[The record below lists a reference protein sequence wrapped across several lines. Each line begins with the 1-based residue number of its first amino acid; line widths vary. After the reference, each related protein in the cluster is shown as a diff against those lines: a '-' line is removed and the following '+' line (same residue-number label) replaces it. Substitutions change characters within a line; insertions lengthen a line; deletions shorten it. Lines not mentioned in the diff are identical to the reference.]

1 MIRESIL
8 NFVMVAEVGLLLLA
22 IALYFAHGVWLFL
35 IQRLNE
41 RLLGEAR
48 QRLARLLTRSAVN
61 TEDVL
66 GLGKLPRRIQTAA
79 FLEISQ
85 NIAGTGME
93 KLRFIAGEISL
104 LERARTSCRSRVWSR
119 RLKGARFLA
128 RMDVSDALVEELLHD
143 PHPAVRAQA
152 AEWAAA
158 HPSVPVVAKML
169 DMLADPATLAR
180 FAVQDALL
188 RMGTMVVDPL
198 VGFLATHSGEPAESG
213 LRLAEALAGPT
224 FLPAGI
230 RFSSS
235 DDAALRTNAANLLSA
250 IGDAS
255 TTSTLIQM
263 LSDPDADVRAAAARG
278 LGRMR
283 HWPAASDLAK
293 ALCDSAWRVRRE
305 AALALR
311 AVGAPGVLLLRRALK
326 GTDAF
331 AADMARMT
339 LDLPTTA
346 G

>member
-1 MIRESIL
+1 MA
-8 NFVMVAEVGLLLLA
+8 AEIGLLLLA
-22 IALYFAHGVWLFL
+22 ISLYFAHGLWLFL
-35 IQRLNE
+35 HLRRQA

-48 QRLARLLTRSAVN
+48 QRLARILTRSTVD
-61 TEDVL
+61 TEDIQAV
-66 GLGKLPRRIQTAA
+66 KRLPRRVQKAA

-93 KLRFIAGEISL
+93 KLRFVAGEISL
-104 LERARTSCRSRVWSR
+104 LERAKTFCRSRLWSR
-119 RLKGARFLA
+119 RLTGARFLA
-128 RMDVSDALVEELLHD
+128 RMDVSDPLVEELLRD

-158 HPSVPVVAKML
+158 HPTIPVVAEML
-169 DMLADPATLAR
+169 DMLADPATVAR

-188 RMGTMVVDPL
+188 RMGTMIVDPL
-198 VGFLATHSGEPAESG
+198 VEFLGTHSGEAAESG
-213 LRLAEALAGPT
+213 LRLAESLAGPT

-235 DDAALRTNAANLLSA
+235 DDPALRTNAANLLGA

-255 TTSTLIQM
+255 ATARLIQM
-263 LSDPDADVRAAAARG
+263 LSDPYADVRAAAARG

-283 HWPAASDLAK
+283 HWPAASELAK
-293 ALCDSAWRVRRE
+293 TLCDTAWLVRRE
-305 AALALR
+305 SALALR

-326 GTDAF
+326 GSDAF

-339 LDLPTTA
+339 LDLPPTA
-346 G
+346 A